1 MRKIILFI
9 ASSLD
14 SFIATPS
21 GEVDWLFTDKDY
33 GFSDFFAA
41 VDTVLIGR
49 KTYDQS
55 LTFEADPYPG
65 KSVYVFSRSHPPATK
80 GLVHYVQ
87 DGFPKLIQTLRTSP
101 GKDIWLVGGAE
112 LTKLFL
118 EHDWID
124 EIVLSIHPLLLG
136 EGIPLF
142 PPQAMPLKR
151 FQLEDVQSF
160 ESGLVQLCY
169 ARDRADHK
177 AER

>member
-21 GEVDWLFTDKDY
+21 GDVNWLFTDKDY
-33 GFSDFFAA
+33 GFSDFFAG

-55 LTFEADPYPG
+55 LGFEADPYPG
-65 KSVYVFSRSHPPATK
+65 KAVYVFSRSHPPLTK
-80 GLVHYVQ
+80 GLVNYVQ
-87 DGFPKLIQTLRTSP
+87 DGITDLIHTLRTSP

-118 EHDWID
+118 EKDWID
-124 EIVLSIHPLLLG
+124 EIVLSIHPLILG

-142 PPQAMPLKR
+142 PPQSIPFKT
-151 FQLEDVQSF
+151 FQLQDVQSF

-169 ARDRADHK
+169 
-177 AER
+177 ERERTLQSA